1 MELIKKLAFLLI
13 TFSISILSLNVSAEE
28 IMFYGD
34 IVEFTCERDSNNSNC
49 KMIDSTVEAIKSK
62 ANVDSLSFNSLI
74 EKQGNSMVHLNIED
88 LESDLH
94 KILVVDYY

>member
-1 MELIKKLAFLLI
+1 
-13 TFSISILSLNVSAEE
+13 
-28 IMFYGD
+28 
-34 IVEFTCERDSNNSNC
+34 
-49 KMIDSTVEAIKSK
+49 MIDSTVEAIKSK